1 MAEATHPRRRRRRN
15 EKNPKSKVQGPKSA
29 FERGIPLGPEDV
41 VAITDARLQNRLWT
55 LDLGLWTNLIM
66 RKSRAVQVKNVQ
78 IGGGAPVAIQSMT
91 KTDTADVGA
100 TVAQI
105 EEMVRAGCEIVR
117 LAVPN
122 DDAAIALKEI
132 RKRVPDVPLVADIH
146 FHYKLALLAL
156 EAGIDKLRL
165 NPGNIGKHERIVEVV
180 RAAQAQK
187 VPIRIG
193 VNGGSLEKDLLKK
206 YGTATPEAMVESAM
220 RHIKILEDLDFT
232 DTIIS
237 LKASDVHRT
246 VAAYRLLAEKVDY
259 PFHLGVTEAGT
270 AFVGTVK
277 SSIGLGILLHEGI
290 GDTIRVSLAAE
301 PQEEVRVAWE
311 IVKSLGMRTRG
322 VTVVACPTCG
332 RLDVDNF
339 VEIVTE
345 IERRLAHVEEPLH
358 LSIMGCAVN
367 GPGEAHDS
375 QLGVTFGRG
384 VGMIFKD
391 GIPMRKVAGED
402 IVEAFVMETEKLLGE
417 IASKKITAEPEL
429 VSIT

>member
-1 MAEATHPRRRRRRN
+1 
-15 EKNPKSKVQGPKSA
+15 
-29 FERGIPLGPEDV
+29 
-41 VAITDARLQNRLWT
+41 
-55 LDLGLWTNLIM
+55 M
-66 RKSRAVQVKNVQ
+66 RTTRAVKVGRVQ
-78 IGGGAPVAIQSMT
+78 IGGGAPVAVQSMT

-122 DDAAIALKEI
+122 QEAAVALKEI
-132 RKRVPDVPLVADIH
+132 RQRVPGVPLVADIH
-146 FHYKLALLAL
+146 FHYKLALMAL

-165 NPGNIGKHERIVEVV
+165 NPGNIGAHERVREVT
-180 RAAQAQK
+180 RAAQAQG

-193 VNGGSLEKDLLKK
+193 VNGGSLEKDLLAR

-220 RHIKILEDLDFT
+220 RHIRILEDLGFG
-232 DTIIS
+232 DTIVS
-237 LKASDVHRT
+237 LKASDVRRT
-246 VAAYRLLAEKVDY
+246 VAAYRLLASKVDY
-259 PFHLGVTEAGT
+259 PLHLGVTEAGT
-270 AFVGTVK
+270 GFSGSIK

-311 IVKSLGMRTRG
+311 ILKSLEMRQRG

-332 RLDVDNF
+332 RLDVDDF
-339 VEIVTE
+339 MGIVTE
-345 IERRLAHVEEPLH
+345 IERRLQHIEEPLH

-384 VGMIFKD
+384 VGMIYKN
-391 GIPMRKVAGED
+391 GVPMRKVAGAD
-402 IVEAFVMETEKLLGE
+402 IVEAFVRETEKLIEEGAGKHPE
-417 IASKKITAEPEL
+417 QEL
-429 VSIT
+429 VQIG

>member
-1 MAEATHPRRRRRRN
+1 
-15 EKNPKSKVQGPKSA
+15 
-29 FERGIPLGPEDV
+29 
-41 VAITDARLQNRLWT
+41 
-55 LDLGLWTNLIM
+55 M
-66 RKSRAVQVKNVQ
+66 RKSKAVQVKHVQ
-78 IGGGAPVAIQSMT
+78 IGGGAPVVIQSMT
-91 KTDTADVGA
+91 KTDTSDVGA

-105 EEMVRAGCEIVR
+105 EEMVTAGCEIVR
-117 LAVPN
+117 LAVPDN
-122 DDAAIALKEI
+122 DAAVALKEI
-132 RKRVPDVPLVADIH
+132 RQRVPED
-146 FHYKLALLAL
+146 FHYKLALMAL

-165 NPGNIGKHERIVEVV
+165 NTGNIGKHERIVEVV

-206 YGTATPEAMVESAM
+206 YGTATPEAMVESAL

-232 DTIIS
+232 DIIIS
-237 LKASDVHRT
+237 LKASDVQRT

-270 AFVGTVK
+270 AFTGTIK

-311 IVKSLGMRTRG
+311 IVKSLGLRTRG

-339 VEIVTE
+339 VGIVTE
-345 IERRLAHVEEPLH
+345 IEKRLAHIQEPLH

-375 QLGVTFGRG
+375 QLGITFGRG

-391 GIPMRKVAGED
+391 GVPMRKVAGED
-402 IVEAFVMETEKLLGE
+402 IVDAFVNETEKLL
-417 IASKKITAEPEL
+417 AEGPRATPEAGLTRFVPEL
-429 VSIT
+429 VNIF

>member
-1 MAEATHPRRRRRRN
+1 MPA
-15 EKNPKSKVQGPKSA
+15 SKQ
-29 FERGIPLGPEDV
+29 
-41 VAITDARLQNRLWT
+41 IT
-55 LDLGLWTNLIM
+55 M
-66 RKSRAVQVKNVQ
+66 RKSKAVQVKNVQ
-78 IGGGAPVAIQSMT
+78 IGGGAPVVVQSMT
-91 KTDTADVGA
+91 KTDTADVDA

-117 LAVPN
+117 LAVPDN
-122 DDAAIALKEI
+122 DAAIALKEI

-180 RAAQAQK
+180 RAAQARN

-193 VNGGSLEKDLLKK
+193 VNGGSLEKDLLAK
-206 YGTATPEAMVESAM
+206 YGTATPEAMVESAL
-220 RHIKILEDLDFT
+220 RHIQILEDLGFT

-270 AFVGTVK
+270 AFGGTIK

-301 PQEEVRVAWE
+301 PHEEVRVAWE
-311 IVKSLGMRTRG
+311 IVKSLGLRTRG

-391 GIPMRKVAGED
+391 GVPMRKVAGED
-402 IVEAFVMETEKLLGE
+402 IVEAFVMETEKLLDE
-417 IASKKITAEPEL
+417 LATAKAQASNISKPEL

>member
-1 MAEATHPRRRRRRN
+1 
-15 EKNPKSKVQGPKSA
+15 
-29 FERGIPLGPEDV
+29 
-41 VAITDARLQNRLWT
+41 
-55 LDLGLWTNLIM
+55 M
-66 RKSRAVQVKNVQ
+66 RHSRPVQVKHLQ
-78 IGGGAPVAIQSMT
+78 IGGGAPVVIQSMT

-105 EEMVRAGCEIVR
+105 EEMMRAGCEIVR
-117 LAVPN
+117 LAVPDN
-122 DDAAIALKEI
+122 DAAIALKEI
-132 RKRVPDVPLVADIH
+132 RKRVPDVPIVADIH

-165 NPGNIGKHERIVEVV
+165 NPGNIGSPERIREVG
-180 RAAQAQK
+180 RATQAQK

-206 YGTATPEAMVESAM
+206 YGTATPEAMVESAL
-220 RHIKILEDLDFT
+220 RHIAILEDLDFR
-232 DTIIS
+232 DIVVS

-246 VAAYRLLAEKVDY
+246 VAAYRLLAERVEY
-259 PFHLGVTEAGT
+259 PLHLGVTEAGT
-270 AFVGTVK
+270 PFGGTIK

-301 PQEEVRVAWE
+301 PHEEVRVAWE
-311 IVKSLGMRTRG
+311 TLKSLDLRKRG

-332 RLDVDNF
+332 RLDVANF

-345 IERRLAHVEEPLH
+345 IERRLAHIEEPLH
-358 LSIMGCAVN
+358 LSIMGCEVN

-384 VGMIFKD
+384 VGMIFKN
-391 GIPMRKVAGED
+391 GRPMRKVAGAD
-402 IVEAFVMETEKLLGE
+402 IVEAFVAETEKLL
-417 IASKKITAEPEL
+417 AEGAAAQL
-429 VSIT
+429 G

>member
-1 MAEATHPRRRRRRN
+1 M
-15 EKNPKSKVQGPKSA
+15 
-29 FERGIPLGPEDV
+29 FGIDFGLLTLGV
-41 VAITDARLQNRLWT
+41 GQLV
-55 LDLGLWTNLIM
+55 M
-66 RKSRAVQVKNVQ
+66 RTSRAVKVKGIQ
-78 IGGGAPVAIQSMT
+78 IGGGAPVVVQSMT
-91 KTDTADVGA
+91 KTDTADVDA

-117 LAVPN
+117 LAVPDN
-122 DDAAIALKEI
+122 DAAHALKEI
-132 RKRVPDVPLVADIH
+132 RKRVPTVPLVADIH

-180 RAAQAQK
+180 RAAQAQE

-193 VNGGSLEKDLLKK
+193 VNGGSLEKDLLAR

-220 RHIKILEDLDFT
+220 RHIRILEDLGFT
-232 DTIIS
+232 ETIIS
-237 LKASDVHRT
+237 LKASDVERT
-246 VAAYRLLAEKVDY
+246 VAAYRLLAQKVDY

-270 AFVGTVK
+270 AFTGTIK
-277 SSIGLGILLHEGI
+277 SAIGLGILLHEGI

-311 IVKSLGMRTRG
+311 ILKSLELRKRG

-345 IERRLAHVEEPLH
+345 IERRLSHIQEPLH

-391 GIPMRKVAGED
+391 GVPMRKVAGEN
-402 IVEAFVMETEKLLGE
+402 IVEAFVMETEKLLKEVRESDQTTDG
-417 IASKKITAEPEL
+417 EL
-429 VSIT
+429 VAAE

>member
-1 MAEATHPRRRRRRN
+1 
-15 EKNPKSKVQGPKSA
+15 
-29 FERGIPLGPEDV
+29 
-41 VAITDARLQNRLWT
+41 
-55 LDLGLWTNLIM
+55 M
-66 RKSRAVQVKNVQ
+66 RKSKAVKVKDVV
-78 IGGGAPVAIQSMT
+78 IGGGAPVVVQSMT
-91 KTDTADVGA
+91 KTDTVDVAG

-105 EEMVRAGCEIVR
+105 EEMMRAGCEVVR
-117 LAVPN
+117 LAVP
-122 DDAAIALKEI
+122 DKDAALALKEI
-132 RKRVPDVPLVADIH
+132 RRRVPDVPLVADIH
-146 FHYKLALLAL
+146 FHYKLALMAL
-156 EAGIDKLRL
+156 DAGVDKLRL
-165 NPGNIGKHERIVEVV
+165 NPGNIGAHERVREVV

-206 YGTATPEAMVESAM
+206 YGTATPEAMVESAQ
-220 RHIKILEDLDFT
+220 RHISILEDLGFT

-246 VAAYRLLAEKVDY
+246 VAAYRLLARQVDY
-259 PFHLGVTEAGT
+259 PLHLGVTEAGS
-270 AFVGTVK
+270 AFAGTIK
-277 SSIGLGILLHEGI
+277 SAIGLGVLLHEGI

-311 IVKSLGMRTRG
+311 ILKSLELRKRG

-345 IERRLAHVEEPLH
+345 IERRLAHIEEPLH

-375 QLGVTFGRG
+375 DLGVTFGRN
-384 VGMIFKD
+384 VGMIFKN
-391 GIPMRKVAGED
+391 GVPLRKVAGED
-402 IVEAFVMETEKLLGE
+402 IVEAFVRETEKLLEEGNYKE
-417 IASKKITAEPEL
+417 KLEPEL
-429 VSIT
+429 VTIK